1 MKTQIKILTKIKEV
15 CIVKEVLISSKK
27 GLMTLLTV
35 FVLALG
41 LVGCGGSDGD
51 SNYDK
56 LVNAVASYKTAATS
70 AQTVLNSTDSNYDA
84 LTAAITAAETQAANV
99 TTALTAEDLTDEQK
113 AQVQTDITTAES
125 ALNEVKASKAGIDAV
140 IAAIADLGTITLDKK
155 AAVEAAR
162 TAYNALPSDGE
173 KAKVN
178 NYAVLTA
185 AEAALGEAGAIT
197 TIAAIAAIEIQAGA
211 DIAAALPTTVGVTYA
226 DASTDTLAITW
237 DTTGF
242 NNTTVGTTT
251 IGGII
256 LNPNTSENVAVTIDV
271 TVTADTTAPVITLN
285 GNATVYL
292 TVGAIYLEAG
302 ATAEDAVDGTVDV
315 VLPTTAGID
324 ITTDGSFTLTYSAV
338 DAAGNQAEATR
349 TVVVDGT
356 APVITLV
363 GEATVTLT
371 VGDTYTEEGVTA
383 NEDIR
388 RPINK
393 VGGVDANTAGTYT
406 ITYTAIDMAGNVSAP
421 ITRTVVV
428 NPVAGTLVT
437 MTGKNDGEFNFGLNP
452 PYIYT
457 LTFTVS
463 DEVEKLMV
471 YQEEGGPARTIDTT
485 TEKTALVENYTAAK
499 TVTALIVEVYGAG
512 DELLDTVTLALP
524 AAQ

>member
-1 MKTQIKILTKIKEV
+1 
-15 CIVKEVLISSKK
+15 
-27 GLMTLLTV
+27 MTLLTV

-256 LNPNTSENVAVTIDV
+256 VNPNTNENVAVTIDV

-292 TVGAIYLEAG
+292 TVGAIYVEAG
-302 ATAEDAVDGTVDV
+302 ATAEDAVDGPITVAT
-315 VLPTTAGID
+315 PAGID
-324 ITTDGSFTLTYSAV
+324 AIDTTTDGSFTLTYSAV

-371 VGDTYTEEGVTA
+371 VGDTYTEAGVTA

-393 VGGVDANTAGTYT
+393 VGEVDTTTAGTYT

-421 ITRTVVV
+421 ISRTVVV
-428 NPVAGTLVT
+428 NPVAGDLVT
-437 MTGKNDGEFNFGLNP
+437 MAVERKTDPNDGDYIFNGMAGYEFWYAL
-452 PYIYT
+452 T
-457 LTFTVS
+457 LTLA
-463 DEVEKLMV
+463 DEVEGIVIYSGTRDPLATPIAVTGTYTKDPYKLSTTATQNV
-471 YQEEGGPARTIDTT
+471 TI
-485 TEKTALVENYTAAK
+485 
-499 TVTALIVEVYGAG
+499 EVYGAG
-512 DELLDTVTLALP
+512 DELLDTVTLPL
-524 AAQ
+524 QLSLIHI